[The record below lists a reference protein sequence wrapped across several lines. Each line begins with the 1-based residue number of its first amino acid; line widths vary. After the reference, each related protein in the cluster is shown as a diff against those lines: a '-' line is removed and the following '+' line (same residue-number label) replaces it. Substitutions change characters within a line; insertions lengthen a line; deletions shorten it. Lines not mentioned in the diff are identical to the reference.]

1 VAQST
6 RPERV
11 GAIDGL
17 RGVASLMVIFVH
29 TTFNVGAGYGIGQ
42 VQPYFYAGQMGVP
55 LFFVISAF
63 CLYGTYSKLTLQQ
76 PRTAVAAFWIKR
88 SARIL
93 PLWWVW
99 VTVYAVWHQH
109 QLRNAAASAF
119 FYWGFARYG
128 PFTDV
133 FPGGW
138 SLFVEE
144 TFYWLF
150 PLLFPLFRSLSRTVA
165 GGCVAWALSLAWE
178 RYAALAGVPTGAG
191 YISYS
196 PVNHW
201 YCFFLGM
208 ACFQLTRHKLWPTI
222 ATWIAKH
229 NVVSVLAIMTL
240 ALDWTQVSNRPTAL
254 LFAGVLLIAMAPGTW
269 LSRLMSLRPLCWFGR
284 RCYSAYLCHFFILD
298 YLAPKTII
306 PWSDAL
312 HLPPYL
318 EIRMLVCFPAVVAA
332 TAIVAAVTF
341 QLIEVPTMA
350 LATKASEVLGRRR
363 VAAPIGETALGAE

>member
-1 VAQST
+1 MAQST
-6 RPERV
+6 RVERV

-29 TTFNVGAGYGIGQ
+29 TTFNVGADYGVPQ

-93 PLWWVW
+93 PLWWIW
-99 VTVYAVWHQH
+99 VTVYAIWHQH
-109 QLRNAAASAF
+109 PMRNGAASAF
-119 FYWGFARYG
+119 FYWGFLRYG

-150 PLLFPLFRSLSRTVA
+150 PLLFPLCRSLSRTVA
-165 GGCVAWALSLAWE
+165 GAFVAWALSLAWD
-178 RYAALAGVPTGAG
+178 RYAALAGVPTDGG

-201 YCFFLGM
+201 YCFFFGM
-208 ACFQLTRHKLWPTI
+208 ACFQLTRHKVWPTV
-222 ATWIAKH
+222 AAWLARH
-229 NVVSVLAIMTL
+229 NGVSVLAVATL
-240 ALDWTQVSNRPTAL
+240 AVDWPQVSHRHTAL
-254 LFAGVLLIAMAPGTW
+254 LFAGVLLIAIAPGTW
-269 LSRLMSLRPLCWFGR
+269 LFWLMSLRPLRWFGR

-298 YLAPKTII
+298 YLAAKTLV
-306 PWSDAL
+306 PWSEAL

-318 EIRMLVCFPAVVAA
+318 EIRMLVCFPIVVAM
-332 TAIVAAVTF
+332 TAVVAAVTF
-341 QLIEVPTMA
+341 RLIEVPTMA
-350 LATKASEVLGRRR
+350 LAARASDLLGRGRSA
-363 VAAPIGETALGAE
+363 VHLGEPA